1 MNGYKLTFYTQQG
14 RSHGHMSI
22 AEWLLKEAKA
32 IGVEG
37 ATFAAAQGGYG
48 RDGKYHSARFF
59 DVGEQPM
66 EVTMAV
72 SPEHSEQLFAR
83 IEQEN
88 LQIFYMWNLA
98 SPAREKIS
106 PPDRRQNRPPNKE
119 PPAETASQTT
129 SAGGSQHRQTKN

>member
-32 IGVEG
+32 LGVEG

-59 DVGEQPM
+59 DVGEQPL

-88 LQIFYMWNLA
+88 LQIFYMKIPVEFGITCSGKNQ
-98 SPAREKIS
+98 PA
-106 PPDRRQNRPPNKE
+106 
-119 PPAETASQTT
+119 
-129 SAGGSQHRQTKN
+129 

>member
-1 MNGYKLTFYTQQG
+1 MNGYRLTFYTQQG
-14 RSHGHMSI
+14 RSHNHMSI

-32 IGVEG
+32 LGVEG

-72 SPEHSEQLFAR
+72 SPEHSEKLFAR
-83 IEQEN
+83 IAQEQ
-88 LQIFYMWNLA
+88 LQIFYMKI
-98 SPAREKIS
+98 PVEFGITCTEK
-106 PPDRRQNRPPNKE
+106 N
-119 PPAETASQTT
+119 
-129 SAGGSQHRQTKN
+129 

>member
-1 MNGYKLTFYTQQG
+1 MNGYRLTFYTQQG
-14 RSHGHMSI
+14 RTHNHMSI
-22 AEWLLKEAKA
+22 AEWLLREAKA

-48 RDGKYHSARFF
+48 RDGKYHSTRFF

-83 IEQEN
+83 IEQET
-88 LQIFYMWNLA
+88 LA
-98 SPAREKIS
+98 ATL
-106 PPDRRQNRPPNKE
+106 
-119 PPAETASQTT
+119 ETAYQD
-129 SAGGSQHRQTKN
+129 ADFRIHRGSFWTCFRIVM